1 MKSPLALLLLALAS
15 PLAAAAPPA
24 GHPPVDAAPHG
35 AAVAE
40 SGHQGRVLSS
50 IDAGQYT
57 YIEVSENGKTLWI
70 AAPAVVVRAGNT
82 IRFEDGMV
90 MTNFHSKLLNRTFP
104 SVTFVGGVVVTGSN

>member
-15 PLAAAAPPA
+15 PLAAAAPPP

-35 AAVAE
+35 AAAE

-50 IDAGQYT
+50 LDAGQYT
-57 YIEVSENGKTLWI
+57 YIEVSEKGKTLWI

-104 SVTFVGGVVVTGSN
+104 SVIFVGGVVVTGSN